1 MPTMREVRIAVG
13 SPTGRRS
20 TVWKFSVHKNE
31 IYILS
36 RMFGSDAKVSLH
48 SSGECQWSATGAW
61 VKKVPGR
68 RNAERHIAKW
78 VMPRPSG
85 TTALH
90 VFQVRIPETEL
101 RIIDLAENLHSV
113 EWLPIPPKG
122 HSVSLECY
130 ITPASQNDP
139 ALLANLPCSH
149 LFSLSLADSRW
160 FTVLHHNPPLD
171 GKDLEPLRNQM
182 NAQAMTVG
190 IQPKPEHR
198 GSAFTVS
205 ESTARGL
212 IELCTCGANPAVQ
225 GTLRDK
231 AAQRP

>member
-1 MPTMREVRIAVG
+1 MSNVSPHNSAMPTKREVRIAVG

-20 TVWKFSVHKNE
+20 TVWKFSVQKNE

-68 RNAERHIAKW
+68 RNAERHITKW

-101 RIIDLAENLHSV
+101 RTIDLTENLRSV
-113 EWLPIPPKG
+113 EWLPIPPNG

-130 ITPASQNDP
+130 ITPATENDP
-139 ALLANLPCSH
+139 ALLANLPCPY
-149 LFSLSLADSRW
+149 LFSLPLADGRW

-182 NAQAMTVG
+182 NTQAMVAG

-205 ESTARGL
+205 EGTARGL
-212 IELCTCGANPAVQ
+212 IELCTCVG
-225 GTLRDK
+225 
-231 AAQRP
+231 

>member
-1 MPTMREVRIAVG
+1 MSTKREVRIAVG
-13 SPTGRRS
+13 SPSGRRS
-20 TVWKFSVHKNE
+20 TVWKFFVHKND

-48 SSGECQWSATGAW
+48 STGDCQWSATGAW
-61 VKKVPGR
+61 VTKAPGR
-68 RNAERHIAKW
+68 RNAERHFAKW
-78 VMPRPSG
+78 FMPRPSG

-101 RIIDLAENLHSV
+101 RISAVPERLHAV
-113 EWLPIPPKG
+113 KWLPIPSKG

-139 ALLANLPCSH
+139 ALLANLPCSY
-149 LFSLSLADSRW
+149 LFSMPLTDHRW
-160 FTVLHHNPPLD
+160 FTVLHHVPPLD
-171 GKDLEPLRNQM
+171 GKDLELLRNQM
-182 NAQAMTVG
+182 NAQAMAAG

-205 ESTARGL
+205 DGTARGL
-212 IELCTCGANPAVQ
+212 IELCTCG
-225 GTLRDK
+225 G
-231 AAQRP
+231 